1 MAREAIDVCFLM
13 LKESN
18 NGRFD
23 CYRVKNSVL
32 IISQIT
38 VRDCREHIFLLTFLE
53 IAVYYFNTYLPP
65 LKISLITSDYAFFP
79 IHFRGCKDV

>member
-1 MAREAIDVCFLM
+1 MAREAIDVCLLM

-23 CYRVKNSVL
+23 GYRVRNSVL

-53 IAVYYFNTYLPP
+53 IAVLTRWLAQ
-65 LKISLITSDYAFFP
+65 LGRLCQGEKIMQSMRENFILI
-79 IHFRGCKDV
+79 

>member
-1 MAREAIDVCFLM
+1 MAREAIDVYLLM
-13 LKESN
+13 LIFKGST

-23 CYRVKNSVL
+23 SYRVKNSVL

-53 IAVYYFNTYLPP
+53 IAVLTRWLAQ
-65 LKISLITSDYAFFP
+65 LGGLCRGEKIMQSMCENFILI
-79 IHFRGCKDV
+79 

>member
-1 MAREAIDVCFLM
+1 MAREAIDVCLLM

-23 CYRVKNSVL
+23 SYRVRNSVL

-53 IAVYYFNTYLPP
+53 INIDTLARPAGWTLSRRENH
-65 LKISLITSDYAFFP
+65 AQ
-79 IHFRGCKDV
+79 HA

>member
-32 IISQIT
+32 IFQIT

-53 IAVYYFNTYLPP
+53 IAVLTCWLAQ
-65 LKISLITSDYAFFP
+65 LGRLCQGEKIMQSMCENFTLI
-79 IHFRGCKDV
+79 

>member
-1 MAREAIDVCFLM
+1 MAREAIDVYLLM
-13 LKESN
+13 LIFKGST

-23 CYRVKNSVL
+23 SYRVKNSVL

-53 IAVYYFNTYLPP
+53 IAVLTRCLAQ
-65 LKISLITSDYAFFP
+65 LGRLCQGEKIMQSMRENFTLI
-79 IHFRGCKDV
+79 

>member
-1 MAREAIDVCFLM
+1 MAREAIDVCLLM

-23 CYRVKNSVL
+23 SYRVRNSVL

-38 VRDCREHIFLLTFLE
+38 VQDCREHIFLLTFLE
-53 IAVYYFNTYLPP
+53 IPVLTRWLAQLGR
-65 LKISLITSDYAFFP
+65 LCQGEKSMQS
-79 IHFRGCKDV
+79 K

>member
-1 MAREAIDVCFLM
+1 MAREAIDVCLLM
-13 LKESN
+13 LKGSN

-23 CYRVKNSVL
+23 SYRVKNSVL

-53 IAVYYFNTYLPP
+53 IAVLTRWLAHLVDSVKARKSCRACVKTLFSY
-65 LKISLITSDYAFFP
+65 K
-79 IHFRGCKDV
+79 R

>member
-23 CYRVKNSVL
+23 SYGVRNL

-53 IAVYYFNTYLPP
+53 IAVLTRWLAQ
-65 LKISLITSDYAFFP
+65 LGRLCQGEKIMQSIRENFVLI
-79 IHFRGCKDV
+79 